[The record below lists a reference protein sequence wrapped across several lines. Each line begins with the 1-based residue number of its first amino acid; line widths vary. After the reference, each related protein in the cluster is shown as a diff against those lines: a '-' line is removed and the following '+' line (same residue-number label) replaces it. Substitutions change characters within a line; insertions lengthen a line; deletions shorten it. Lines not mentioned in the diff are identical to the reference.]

1 MAADYDY
8 AARQPGRARA
18 KINLS
23 LHVRGRRADGYHELE
38 SLVAFAGVSD
48 ALSFLPNEQDHF
60 TLTVDGVHDLGP
72 VNENLV
78 IRAARATRSSQG
90 GHFRLVKN
98 LPIASGMGGGSADAA
113 AALRL
118 LLGTKAHHIN
128 AAVIGADVPVCIAS
142 RARMMRGVGEAL
154 GPILA
159 LPPLPAV
166 LVNPRIAVATADVF
180 RALAL
185 QKGEQTEHA
194 PHPECGDDVFAL
206 LAATRNDLEAPAIS
220 VAPIIAD
227 VLAVLRDQPHLR
239 VARMSGSGATCFG
252 IFEHRRAASQAAR
265 ALKARYPHW
274 WIRTTLL
281 R

>member
-1 MAADYDY
+1 MAADYERV
-8 AARQPGRARA
+8 ARQPGRARA

-48 ALSFLPNEQDHF
+48 ALTFSSHELDQF
-60 TLTVDGVHDLGP
+60 TLTVDGVDDLGP
-72 VNENLV
+72 VDDNLV
-78 IRAARATRSSQG
+78 IRAAHAAGSTRR
-90 GHFRLVKN
+90 GHFRLIKN
-98 LPIASGMGGGSADAA
+98 LPIASGIGGGSADAA

-118 LLGTKAHHIN
+118 LCGPAALHIKA
-128 AAVIGADVPVCIAS
+128 AEIGADVPVCIAS

-154 GPILA
+154 GPVIA
-159 LPPLPAV
+159 LPPLFAV

-185 QKGEQTEHA
+185 QKGESTNLP
-194 PHPECGDDVFAL
+194 PHPADTGDVFAL
-206 LAATRNDLEAPAIS
+206 LNATRNDLEAPAIC

-227 VLAVLRDQPHLR
+227 VLSALRHQPHIRL
-239 VARMSGSGATCFG
+239 ARMSGSGATCFG
-252 IFEHRRAASQAAR
+252 IFADRHAATQAAR
-265 ALKARYPHW
+265 ALKRHHPDW
-274 WIRTTLL
+274 WIRSTIL